1 MANAIF
7 KGILKQ
13 LNGKKSAS
21 ELADQAQGERV
32 LAQVKHLL
40 AAKSLL
46 KILPPNVMLASQFLQ
61 DYYAGRYRAVSK
73 TFVMSLLAAFVYLIS
88 PVDFLPDVFP
98 LIGFSDDAAVFLFV
112 FKKFKRELADY
123 QTWRNSSDKKRF

>member
-1 MANAIF
+1 MSNTIF

-13 LNGKKSAS
+13 LNNKKS
-21 ELADQAQGERV
+21 EDDLTDQAQGEKILV
-32 LAQVKHLL
+32 QVKRLL
-40 AAKSLL
+40 AVKSVL
-46 KILPPNVMLASQFLQ
+46 KLLPPNVMLATQLMQ
-61 DYYAGRYRAVSK
+61 DYYAGHYRAVSK
-73 TFVMSLLAAFVYLIS
+73 QFLMSLLAAFIYLIS